1 MYRFCLLFLCL
12 ICGTAGLASGQDL
25 GSPSFLPPPPDHPV
39 TDHKLPNGKSQRE
52 EILKAD
58 FKKSLSDAAELS
70 QLADELKSELEK
82 GSPDVV
88 SVKSLRQL
96 EQIEKLAK
104 RIRGRLKRY

>member
-1 MYRFCLLFLCL
+1 MYRLCLFFLCL
-12 ICGTAGLASGQDL
+12 ICVTAGLASGQDL
-25 GSPSFLPPPPDHPV
+25 GSPSFLPPPPDHPAA
-39 TDHKLPNGKSQRE
+39 DRKLPNGKSQRE

-58 FKKSLSDAAELS
+58 YKKNVSDAAELS
-70 QLADELKSELEK
+70 KLAGELKSQLEN
-82 GSPDVV
+82 GNPDVV